1 MKAAL
6 LGLFLSM
13 LTATFGQDEI
23 AKAQV
28 EKISQEYVQAVKSGD
43 VPALLRLQSPALVY
57 TAANDRIMSRDQVL
71 TALRSDFGQWS
82 LRSTVIEVCQ
92 VFGDTVITAGTEEI
106 QSETGA
112 RAGTTTL
119 RRFTNVWRRD
129 GATWVM
135 ISRNVATIPSRA

>member
-13 LTATFGQDEI
+13 LTATFAQDEI

-71 TALRSDFGQWS
+71 TALRSDFGKWS